1 MSHADKHL
9 GANAVV
15 RPEMLRARAEMN
27 LTPLIDVLLVL
38 LVIFMIIPHRQK
50 GLDAVIPQQQT
61 DREGPYDPP
70 GTIIVQIAS
79 DGSVRVNQSGVQFD
93 ELQARLQGIFARR
106 SDRVAFLQADRSL
119 EFQAVAQVLD
129 LMHSAGATPIGL
141 LSSELEKN
149 R

>member
-1 MSHADKHL
+1 MAM
-9 GANAVV
+9 GFVV
-15 RPEMLRARAEMN
+15 GRRGIVSDVN
-27 LTPLIDVLLVL
+27 VVPLIDILLVL

-61 DREGPYDPP
+61 DRQVPSEPP
-70 GTIIVQIAS
+70 ETIIVQIAS
-79 DGSVRVNQSGVQFD
+79 NGSVRINQSGVRFE
-93 ELQARLQGIFARR
+93 ELQDRLRGMIGRR
-106 SDRVAFLQADRSL
+106 TERVAFLQADRSL

>member
-1 MSHADKHL
+1 M
-9 GANAVV
+9 GMGVV
-15 RPEMLRARAEMN
+15 VGRNGILSDVN
-27 LTPLIDVLLVL
+27 VVPLIDILLVL

-50 GLDAVIPQQQT
+50 GLDAAIPEQGDHPAVI
-61 DREGPYDPP
+61 DPP
-70 GTIIVQIAS
+70 ETIIVQIAS
-79 DGSVRVNQSGVQFD
+79 DGSVRINQSGVRSGEF
-93 ELQARLQGIFARR
+93 EARLEGIFARR

>member
-1 MSHADKHL
+1 M
-9 GANAVV
+9 GMGVV
-15 RPEMLRARAEMN
+15 AGRRGIVSEMN
-27 LTPLIDVLLVL
+27 VVPLIDIL
-38 LVIFMIIPHRQK
+38 LVIFMILPHRQK
-50 GLDAVIPQQQT
+50 GLDAALPQQSNGN
-61 DREGPYDPP
+61 GPDVPAE
-70 GTIIVQIAS
+70 TIIVQVAS
-79 DGSVRVNQSGVQFD
+79 DGSVRINQSAVQLD
-93 ELQARLQGIFARR
+93 QLGARLQQAFAPR

>member
-1 MSHADKHL
+1 M
-9 GANAVV
+9 GMGVV
-15 RPEMLRARAEMN
+15 VGRRGIVSEMN
-27 LTPLIDVLLVL
+27 VVPLIDILLVM
-38 LVIFMIIPHRQK
+38 LVIFMILPHRNK
-50 GLDAVIPQQQT
+50 GLDAALPQQST
-61 DREGPYDPP
+61 GGGPDVPAE
-70 GTIIVQIAS
+70 TIVVQVAP
-79 DGSVRVNQSGVQFD
+79 DGSVRINQSAVQLD
-93 ELQARLQGIFARR
+93 QLGARLQQVFAPR

>member
-1 MSHADKHL
+1 MGLS
-9 GANAVV
+9 VV
-15 RPEMLRARAEMN
+15 GGKRGIVSEMN
-27 LTPLIDVLLVL
+27 VVPLIDILLVL

-50 GLDAVIPQQQT
+50 GLSAALPQQSGVT
-61 DREGPYDPP
+61 GSPVPP
-70 GTIIVQIAS
+70 ETIIVQIIS
-79 DGSVRVNQSGVQFD
+79 DGSVRINQSAVRLDQLG
-93 ELQARLQGIFARR
+93 ERLQQIFALR

-129 LMHSAGATPIGL
+129 LMQSAGATPVGL

>member
-1 MSHADKHL
+1 M
-9 GANAVV
+9 GMGVV
-15 RPEMLRARAEMN
+15 AGRRGIVSDVN
-27 LTPLIDVLLVL
+27 VVPLIDILLVL

-61 DREGPYDPP
+61 DRPVLIDSPE
-70 GTIIVQIAS
+70 TIIVQIAS
-79 DGSVRVNQSGVQFD
+79 DGSVRINQSGVRFE
-93 ELQARLQGIFARR
+93 ELQVRLRGIIARR
-106 SDRVAFLQADRSL
+106 TERVAFLQADRSL

>member
-1 MSHADKHL
+1 M
-9 GANAVV
+9 GMGVV
-15 RPEMLRARAEMN
+15 AGKRGIVSDVN
-27 LTPLIDVLLVL
+27 VVPLIDILLVL

-61 DREGPYDPP
+61 DRQVPSEPP
-70 GTIIVQIAS
+70 ETIIVQIAS
-79 DGSVRVNQSGVQFD
+79 NGSVRINQSEVRFE
-93 ELQARLQGIFARR
+93 ELQDRLQGMIARR
-106 SDRVAFLQADRSL
+106 SERVAFLQADRSL